1 MIPVSEGQIKLSE
14 AQIKSGIADYL
25 ETLQAMGKL
34 WYCRLNSGVFVM
46 GEGKS
51 KRVIRGTKAGTSD
64 FLVIRRCYPLGAP
77 NKDEV
82 FVIFLEVKT
91 EKGKQNLAQ
100 KSFEEQV
107 TSQGHLYK
115 IVKSVDEVISFLGG

>member
-1 MIPVSEGQIKLSE
+1 MLKEIRLIKLSE
-14 AQIKSGIADYL
+14 AQIKSGIANYL

-34 WYCRLNSGVFVM
+34 WYTRLNSGTFVM

-51 KRVIRGTKAGTSD
+51 KRVIRGTKAGTAD

-82 FVIFLEVKT
+82 FVTFLEVKT
-91 EKGKQNLAQ
+91 EKGRQNQAQ
-100 KSFEEQV
+100 IDFQKLVE
-107 TSQGHLYK
+107 SQGHLYK
-115 IVKSVDEVISFLGG
+115 IVKSVDEVISLLGG

>member
-1 MIPVSEGQIKLSE
+1 MTNLIKLSE
-14 AQIKSGIADYL
+14 ASIKGGISDYL
-25 ETLQAMGKL
+25 ETLQSMGKL
-34 WYCRLNSGVFVM
+34 LYWRLNSGVFIM

-82 FVIFLEVKT
+82 FVLFLEVKRAT
-91 EKGKQNLAQ
+91 SKQNQAQ
-100 KSFEEQV
+100 IGFQKLVE
-107 TSQGHLYK
+107 SQGHRY
-115 IVKSVDEVISFLGG
+115 IVVRSVDEVISLLGG